1 MAHRDDDDNPCDCEA
16 QEAVV
21 VESTSTEDE
30 DIVVCPECGSTD
42 HSLTCG
48 DHGCRCN
55 ACDATFTVC

>member
-16 QEAVV
+16 QEAVF
-21 VESTSTEDE
+21 VESTSTG
-30 DIVVCPECGSTD
+30 DIVACPECGSTD